1 MPSKGKNEGSA
12 KNSTLAVFITP
23 VLYAAICILFSLGL
37 TISLNHHPYMHWN
50 VLVAA
55 FASVTLALGF
65 FPRQSMHYAPL
76 LWIWCFWLALRT
88 ALSDYWNFVDK
99 GVYTPIPFH
108 LTLYRASVA
117 LHVLF
122 GWLTFARRF
131 RGLYAVLVISVLV
144 VLNTALVPK
153 PRPTSEYLALA
164 QSIAYVLLFMF
175 SNIVVEL
182 YALNEGRSANAAI
195 KILQSSWVLLV
206 EDALVITIVTALQAL
221 MCVAVLWQ
229 YADDLDK
236 VYAVMQRP
244 MDASVYHTG
253 VLPDRKRKANASDSE
268 PPDGINV

>member
-1 MPSKGKNEGSA
+1 MPKNDSTKSSTE
-12 KNSTLAVFITP
+12 NSTLAVFITP

-55 FASVTLALGF
+55 FATVTLALGF
-65 FPRQSMHYAPL
+65 FPRQSIPYAAL
-76 LWIWCFWLALRT
+76 LWIWCFWLAMRT
-88 ALSDYWNFVDK
+88 ALSDYWNFVDQ

-108 LTLYRASVA
+108 LNIYRLSVA

-131 RGLYAVLVISVLV
+131 RGFYTVLAISLLV

-153 PRPTSEYLALA
+153 PRPNSEYLALA
-164 QSIAYVLLFMF
+164 QSIAYVLLYMF
-175 SNIVVEL
+175 SNVVVEL
-182 YALNEGRSANAAI
+182 YALNEGRTANAAI

-221 MCVAVLWQ
+221 MSVAVLWN

-236 VYAVMQRP
+236 VYAVMRRP
-244 MDASVYHTG
+244 MDASVYHAG
-253 VLPDRKRKANASDSE
+253 VLSEGKHKSSRSDSE
-268 PPDGINV
+268 SPSKINV